1 MSVVINTLNN
11 KKVHNQKVSA
21 DFGGFD
27 QFARAYESLVI
38 RACFKTSP
46 EDFVVE
52 ERLPFDLSG
61 EGEHVWLH
69 IRKSGC
75 NTDWVARMLAKCAGV
90 RLRCVGYAGLKDRHG
105 LTSQWFSVHLPGKEA
120 PDWSLLE
127 SSSSEPENNREQI
140 KILETRRH
148 SRKLRRGALKENRF
162 YIRLRVLTNVDVS
175 LVDERCQLISES
187 GVPNYFGEQRF
198 GRAMGNL
205 ASAIELFSN
214 KQVRIPRH
222 KKSIYLSAA
231 RSWIFNSILS
241 QRVTT
246 GLWNRRVAGDVFM
259 LDGKTACFQD
269 DDSDDLDERLR
280 TCELHPT
287 AVLSG
292 VGNLMTLGEAAELEN
307 GVVNAYPEFRDG
319 LREFKLQ
326 QMRRALRV
334 VPGDMVWAHQ
344 DDIFSLEFNLPAGCY
359 ATMVLRELFDLESS
373 HKSY

>member
-1 MSVVINTLNN
+1 
-11 KKVHNQKVSA
+11 
-21 DFGGFD
+21 
-27 QFARAYESLVI
+27 
-38 RACFKTSP
+38 
-46 EDFVVE
+46 
-52 ERLPFDLSG
+52 
-61 EGEHVWLH
+61 
-69 IRKSGC
+69 
-75 NTDWVARMLAKCAGV
+75 
-90 RLRCVGYAGLKDRHG
+90 
-105 LTSQWFSVHLPGKEA
+105 
-120 PDWSLLE
+120 
-127 SSSSEPENNREQI
+127 
-140 KILETRRH
+140 
-148 SRKLRRGALKENRF
+148 
-162 YIRLRVLTNVDVS
+162 
-175 LVDERCQLISES
+175 
-187 GVPNYFGEQRF
+187 
-198 GRAMGNL
+198 MGNL